1 MRDRGE
7 VDDRSDAVDERAAI
21 ELGGD
26 IGDEDLMQL
35 GRNGARRDEAPYR
48 GADRVSAREQLA
60 AQGGADEARRTGD
73 ENAHVR
79 TAGRS
84 AAFPIGAIP
93 DSSKPLSAGSGC
105 HYNTRFI
112 ETQGRASDDFLLP
125 RDSLRDRKST
135 RLNSSH
141 LGIS

>member
-48 GADRVSAREQLA
+48 GADRVCAREQLA
-60 AQGGADEARRTGD
+60 AQGGADEDRRTGD
-73 ENAHVR
+73 VNVHVR
-79 TAGRS
+79 TAACC
-84 AAFPIGAIP
+84 AAFLLAPIPA
-93 DSSKPLSAGSGC
+93 SSTP
-105 HYNTRFI
+105 
-112 ETQGRASDDFLLP
+112 
-125 RDSLRDRKST
+125 
-135 RLNSSH
+135 
-141 LGIS
+141 

>member
-7 VDDRSDAVDERAAI
+7 VDDRADAVDERAAI

-48 GADRVSAREQLA
+48 GADRVSARDQLA
-60 AQGGADEARRTGD
+60 TKGGADEARRTGD

-79 TAGRS
+79 TAGR
-84 AAFPIGAIP
+84 GAPPPFGATP
-93 DSSKPLSAGSGC
+93 DSSKPYLQGAGATTIRALSKRRAARVTIPFYPVILSGGSG
-105 HYNTRFI
+105 TR
-112 ETQGRASDDFLLP
+112 
-125 RDSLRDRKST
+125 
-135 RLNSSH
+135 
-141 LGIS
+141 